1 MAFLGAKS
9 AGKCPGVAV
18 GAVLILRPLVGATHE
33 VDRARRRDDD
43 EWSPVGAMM
52 LDGRPSARLRLII
65 ARRRD
70 CNWILPVGARRRD
83 DDERSRVGAMMMD
96 GRPSARLRL
105 IIARQR
111 EDDGITPVGAK
122 MMDNCARRRE
132 DDGLLRPSAQRL
144 WIIAP
149 VGAKIMDDC
158 LSAQR

>member
-1 MAFLGAKS
+1 MRAQGSARRQERDAMAFLGAKS

-18 GAVLILRPLVGATHE
+18 GAVLILRPHVGATHE

-65 ARRRD
+65 ARRRE

-83 DDERSRVGAMMMD
+83 DDERSPVGAMMMD

-105 IIARQR
+105 IIAR
-111 EDDGITPVGAK
+111 
-122 MMDNCARRRE
+122 RRE
-132 DDGLLRPSAQRL
+132 DDDEPVGAMNNINNLPVGAMMIEQRPSAR
-144 WIIAP
+144 
-149 VGAKIMDDC
+149 
-158 LSAQR
+158 

>member
-1 MAFLGAKS
+1 
-9 AGKCPGVAV
+9 
-18 GAVLILRPLVGATHE
+18 
-33 VDRARRRDDD
+33 
-43 EWSPVGAMM
+43 
-52 LDGRPSARLRLII
+52 
-65 ARRRD
+65 
-70 CNWILPVGARRRD
+70 
-83 DDERSRVGAMMMD
+83 
-96 GRPSARLRL
+96 L

>member
-18 GAVLILRPLVGATHE
+18 GAVLILRPHVGATHE

-70 CNWILPVGARRRD
+70 
-83 DDERSRVGAMMMD
+83 
-96 GRPSARLRL
+96 
-105 IIARQR
+105 
-111 EDDGITPVGAK
+111 DDGLTPVGAK
-122 MMDNCARRRE
+122 MMDYRACRRDE
-132 DDGLLRPSAQRL
+132 YLL
-144 WIIAP
+144 P
-149 VGAKIMDDC
+149 VGAKIMDGRP
-158 LSAQR
+158 LARR